1 MILLKELGVS
11 RAWVAWEGLLLADK
25 LLFKIKP
32 RFFRSFSA
40 MEKEQNYI

>member
-1 MILLKELGVS
+1 M
-11 RAWVAWEGLLLADK
+11 AFLLADK

-40 MEKEQNYI
+40 MEKGQDILENEMPSWLE